1 MSKSSITISASIL
14 AADFRKLE
22 EQIKKAEVGGADWIH
37 VDVMDG
43 VFVPNISMGPMIVEV
58 CRQISPLPIDVH
70 LMIVQPERYI
80 DTFLSAGANNLS
92 IHIESNPNINRTI
105 QHIQSSGCKAGV
117 VINPGTSTNS
127 LDEVINDV
135 NMVLVMSVNP
145 GYGGQKF
152 ITSSLEKI
160 RRISKM
166 IAARK
171 ANTIIQIDGGISS
184 ETLPSAFAAGARN
197 FVAGVSIFKHPDGI
211 QAGIK
216 ALRDSVK

>member
-1 MSKSSITISASIL
+1 MSISSITISASIL

-22 EQIKKAEVGGADWIH
+22 EQIKMAEEGGADWIH

-58 CRQISPLPIDVH
+58 CNQISPLPIDVH

-80 DTFLSAGANNLS
+80 DAFLSAGANNLS

-105 QHIQSSGCKAGV
+105 QHIQSAGCKAGV
-117 VINPGTSTNS
+117 VINPGTSANS
-127 LDEVINDV
+127 LDEVISDV

-152 ITSSLEKI
+152 IASSLEKV

-166 IAARK
+166 IEDRN
-171 ANTIIQIDGGISS
+171 ANTIIQIDGGISK
-184 ETLPSAFAAGARN
+184 ETLPSAFTAGARN
-197 FVAGVSIFKHPDGI
+197 FVAGVSIFKYPNGI
-211 QAGIK
+211 HAGIK
-216 ALRDSVK
+216 ALRDSIK